1 MLVDALLISNVPL
14 VYTTAHVSQHGLAA
28 HVIPRNTAQPAQYL
42 MLSTRAEGSRVLQA
56 LQSGIRR
63 IDLGGKFMTN
73 YLKELVSFRCL
84 PA

>member
-1 MLVDALLISNVPL
+1 MS
-14 VYTTAHVSQHGLAA
+14 S
-28 HVIPRNTAQPAQYL
+28 
-42 MLSTRAEGSRVLQA
+42 STNAEGSRVLQA